1 MKASVKNTYPSS
13 CSVFMISSQQKLSWL
28 AVSLWMGTIGLTGC
42 QGVSGGAIGTT
53 EGEAAPVNKTALAC
67 KLPEAQATESKP
79 KISLLIDGSAS
90 MLGYAKTPNSRYLQ
104 ILKLLDSLSLSNAGG
119 VDYARLDD
127 GGKSIA
133 RAEFQQA
140 QTPAFYTGKTNKTS
154 DALNEPAA
162 KAKTEKLLA
171 IITDLQQDDGDIK
184 LTSKKILDNYLRQEG
199 YAVAVWGFKSE
210 FDDYI
215 YPLNNSAKFPYK
227 SKDIA
232 SGRPFYL
239 FLVGKKEA
247 ITTFAKEFR
256 AQGDSLVSDAH
267 NHLTIFSPQQ
277 VANEVAYL
285 NAPLEL
291 PRGIKTP
298 VSLVQEGFAIEDGG
312 QPIRLLET
320 SDTADKAKIQ
330 YTLPWKTNP
339 DFAQPREL
347 LSFNNFIKYNS
358 DKKSFEPE
366 KNVNGGFAITSQ
378 MGDQKI
384 SVEVAIDPPTL
395 QAGLYYLKTDLQ
407 ATAVQVPNYWNDWD
421 DPTDK
426 NGAKTAG
433 LKDFLGSL
441 ALNTSAILKE
451 KPLIVARLCHGLQKN

>member
-1 MKASVKNTYPSS
+1 MKAVIPNSYPSGCPVS
-13 CSVFMISSQQKLSWL
+13 MISSQQKLSLL
-28 AVSLWMGTIGLTGC
+28 AVGLWVCTGLNGC
-42 QGVSGGAIGTT
+42 KGVSGGAIGTT
-53 EGEAAPVNKTALAC
+53 EGQEAPGGKTGLSC
-67 KLPEAQATESKP
+67 KLPEAKATESKP
-79 KISLLIDGSAS
+79 KISLMIDGSAS

-104 ILKLLDSLSLSNAGG
+104 TLKLLDSLSLSNAGG
-119 VDYARLDD
+119 IDYARLDD
-127 GGKSIA
+127 GSKVIS

-162 KAKTEKLLA
+162 KAKTERLLA
-171 IITDLQQDDGDIK
+171 IVTDLQQDDGDIK
-184 LTSKKILDNYLRQEG
+184 LTSKRILDNYLRQEG
-199 YAVAVWGFKSE
+199 YAVAVWGFRSE

-247 ITTFAKEFR
+247 IATFAKEFR
-256 AQGDSLVSDAH
+256 AQGNDLVGDAH

-277 VANEVAYL
+277 VAEDVTYL
-285 NAPLEL
+285 NEPVEL
-291 PRGIKTP
+291 PRGIKSP
-298 VSLVQEGFAIEDGG
+298 VSLIQEGFAIEDGG
-312 QPIRLLET
+312 QPIRLLEMG
-320 SDTADKAKIQ
+320 DAAEKAKIQ
-330 YTLPWKTNP
+330 YSLPWKTSA

-347 LSFNNFIKYNS
+347 SAFNTFTKYNS
-358 DKKSFEPE
+358 DKKSFDPD
-366 KNVNGGFAITSQ
+366 KNVNGGFAISSQ
-378 MGDQKI
+378 MGDRKI
-384 SVEVAIDPPTL
+384 GVEVAIDPPTL
-395 QAGLYYLKTDLQ
+395 QAGLYYLKTELQ
-407 ATAVQVPNYWNDWD
+407 ATAVQVPTHWNDWD

-441 ALNTSAILKE
+441 GLNTSAIMKE
-451 KPLIVARLCHGLQKN
+451 KPLIVARLCHALQKN